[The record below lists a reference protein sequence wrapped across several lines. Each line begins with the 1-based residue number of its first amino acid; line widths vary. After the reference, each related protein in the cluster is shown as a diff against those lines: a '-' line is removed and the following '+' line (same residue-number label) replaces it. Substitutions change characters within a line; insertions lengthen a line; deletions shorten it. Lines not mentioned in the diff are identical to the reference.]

1 MNTISSEQAT
11 LLLAEAEKASENAYA
26 PYSHF
31 PVGAALLLN
40 NGNVVSGA
48 NVENAS
54 FGLTLCAERSA
65 IVKAITAGKKDFQ
78 AIAVWAKQRPFG
90 AITPCGACRQVLAE
104 FFEKDAPVVMA
115 DPETGKLRI
124 LSVEALLPY
133 GFEFSASVE

>member
-40 NGNVVSGA
+40 TGEIVSGA

-65 IVKAITAGKKDFQ
+65 VVKAITAGKKDFH

-104 FFEKDAPVVMA
+104 FFEKDAPVVMT

>member
-1 MNTISSEQAT
+1 MNTINSEQAT
-11 LLLAEAEKASENAYA
+11 LLLAAAEKASKNAYA

-31 PVGAALLLN
+31 PVGAAILLKS
-40 NGNVVSGA
+40 GDVISGA

-65 IVKAITAGKKDFQ
+65 VVKAITAGKKDFQ

-104 FFEKDAPVVMA
+104 FFGKDASVVMA

-133 GFEFSASVE
+133 GFEFSVESE